1 MILHNIAGIET
12 IERQTMINVW
22 WRILPLLIV
31 ALFFNYLDKV
41 NIGFAALQMNKSL
54 GLSNTTFGTAAGLF
68 AIGYL
73 LCGIP
78 STLLLARFG
87 ARRWISLILVA
98 WGLCTAATALV
109 SRPHELF
116 GARLLLGAAEAGFTP
131 GVILYFSY
139 WFPSDYRG
147 RTLSTLLLIQ
157 PAGSI
162 IGGPLSAALLS
173 WDGLAGLA
181 GWKWLFI
188 VEGLPC
194 VLLAYLVFRFLTDR
208 PAQARWLAPHEKQ
221 WLENRLAAE
230 AKTAAAFTP
239 GVTLWKALANKRLW
253 VLAVVYLGLGTSAV
267 GTLIFLPLIIRSM
280 GYSIWGTGF
289 ISALP
294 AVATAVTLPLWGR
307 WTDRSRNRDYV
318 VLIALCTVA
327 AGSLGAAVLLPS
339 SWALIPLS
347 LVLIGFNACLI
358 PFWTLPSE
366 FLTGR
371 RAAVGI
377 AFINVVG
384 NIGNFT
390 GPTLIGWIS
399 DVTGSYNRALMFMGA
414 IAAST
419 AALMAVQAR
428 SKQLAEHRATSRCP
442 SPEP

>member
-1 MILHNIAGIET
+1 MILPNASGIEAVG
-12 IERQTMINVW
+12 RQTMIKVW

-54 GLSNTTFGTAAGLF
+54 GLSNTAFGTAAGLF

-73 LCGIP
+73 LFGIP
-78 STLLLARFG
+78 STLLLSRFG
-87 ARRWISLILVA
+87 ARRWISLILIA

-109 SRPHELF
+109 SHPHELF

-139 WFPSDYRG
+139 WFPSAYRG

-173 WDGLAGLA
+173 WGGLAGLA

-230 AKTAAAFTP
+230 AKTAAALTP
-239 GVTLWKALANKRLW
+239 GVTLWKALAKKRLW
-253 VLAVVYLGLGTSAV
+253 ILAVVYLGLGTSAV

-289 ISALP
+289 ISAVP
-294 AVATAVTLPLWGR
+294 AVVTAVALPFWGR

-318 VLIALCTVA
+318 VTTALCTVA
-327 AGSLGAAVLLPS
+327 AGSFGAAVLLPS
-339 SWALIPLS
+339 SWALVPLS

-366 FLTGR
+366 FLTGT

-390 GPTLIGWIS
+390 GPSLIGWIS
-399 DVTGSYNRALMFMGA
+399 DATGSYNRALVFMGA

-419 AALMAVQAR
+419 GALMASQAR
-428 SKQLAEHRATSRCP
+428 SKQLTEPSVRSRSP